1 MSEWFKVPV
10 LKTGMLFKV
19 SGVRILPHPYELEC
33 YAVLA
38 FSKLLLVLLA
48 TLTAGSVPQATSDPV
63 LCITTGF
70 SLGPAIAVV
79 RDGWHAN
86 K

>member
-19 SGVRILPHPYELEC
+19 SGVRILPHPYELHC

-38 FSKLLLVLLA
+38 FSKLLLFA
-48 TLTAGSVPQATSDPV
+48 TGHVKALRDAT
-63 LCITTGF
+63 CEF
-70 SLGPAIAVV
+70 SRCYL
-79 RDGWHAN
+79 RSMLRTHHASRID
-86 K
+86 

>member
-19 SGVRILPHPYELEC
+19 SGVRILPHPYELHC

-38 FSKLLLVLLA
+38 FSKLLLFA
-48 TLTAGSVPQATSDPV
+48 TGHVKALRDP
-63 LCITTGF
+63 CILRTGHAISNTC
-70 SLGPAIAVV
+70 SLKV
-79 RDGWHAN
+79 
-86 K
+86 

>member
-19 SGVRILPHPYELEC
+19 SGVRILPHPYQLEC

-38 FSKLLLVLLA
+38 FSELLLVA
-48 TLTAGSVPQATSDPV
+48 S
-63 LCITTGF
+63 CIH
-70 SLGPAIAVV
+70 LGGVHRFKTDGLGVV
-79 RDGWHAN
+79 QSN
-86 K
+86 